1 LIRANFLAKKF
12 TEWVFFCNFAAIN
25 NKNEDEKKY
34 FSTDM
39 RMHDGTDS
47 TGPERQESPIGGG

>member
-1 LIRANFLAKKF
+1 LNPANFLAKKF

-39 RMHDGTDS
+39 YVLHV
-47 TGPERQESPIGGG
+47 TGDERSGCEES